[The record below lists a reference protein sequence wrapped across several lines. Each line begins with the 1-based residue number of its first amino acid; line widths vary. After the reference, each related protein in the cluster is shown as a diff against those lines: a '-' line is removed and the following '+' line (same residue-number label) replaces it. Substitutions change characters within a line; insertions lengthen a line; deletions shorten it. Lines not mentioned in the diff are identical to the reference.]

1 VNVDIAE
8 EETVSEGPMSI
19 VDKTRNISES
29 KDDSGMPEKLSTIKN
44 ESYKENC
51 QSNIVNGDTHLQ
63 NGDFESISK
72 TDLVQNKES
81 FVESVEKVQVLKDQV
96 GLDKINTSHDCQVR
110 EHYTESNVW
119 YRLISLYP

>member
-1 VNVDIAE
+1 
-8 EETVSEGPMSI
+8 MF
-19 VDKTRNISES
+19 
-29 KDDSGMPEKLSTIKN
+29 PEKLSTIKI

-51 QSNIVNGDTHLQ
+51 QSNIVNGDTNLQ

-81 FVESVEKVQVLKDQV
+81 FVESVEKLQVLKDQV

-110 EHYTESNVW
+110 EHYTDSNVSQGS
-119 YRLISLYP
+119 SLQDNNMYIAQQIKRE